1 MATGDI
7 IPARSVNFQTL
18 KKNDFT
24 WAWKNIAQIL
34 KTGDITVINLE
45 SPLIAD
51 CPVVNDGFQFCGYK
65 QHSEG
70 LVYAG
75 VDVVAL
81 ANNHIGNYGKNGID
95 ETVKL
100 LRSRGIDVTGI
111 NGNPAV
117 RIVNNIRV
125 GFLAYNDIGV
135 KEEGVSS
142 TDANIMEKEIQNLR
156 NNVDV
161 LDRKSVV

>member
-51 CPVVNDGFQFCGYK
+51 CPVVNDGFQFCGDK

-100 LRSRGIDVTGI
+100 LRSRGIDVT
-111 NGNPAV
+111 
-117 RIVNNIRV
+117 
-125 GFLAYNDIGV
+125 
-135 KEEGVSS
+135 
-142 TDANIMEKEIQNLR
+142 
-156 NNVDV
+156 
-161 LDRKSVV
+161 